1 MLLALDTS
9 TRRMGVAL
17 YDGIQVIHEMTWASN
32 FHHTVELAPA
42 IDLALTRAGVGADS
56 LTVIA
61 IARGPGSFTSLR
73 TGLALAKGL
82 ALARRLPLIGIPSL
96 DFLAAAQPVSDL
108 PLAAVLESGRKRLAV
123 GWYETVDNQWQSTGK
138 LELLDAQGLYDYIT
152 EPTLLCGEL
161 NADARALLKRKRK
174 IALLAS
180 PAQSQRRPGYLAEL
194 AWNRW
199 QSGQTDDPVTLAPIY
214 LSQDDNIPA

>member
-17 YDGIQVIHEMTWASN
+17 YDGTQVVHEMTWASN

-42 IDLALTRAGVGADS
+42 VDLALSRAGVGSDA
-56 LTVIA
+56 LTAIA

-82 ALARRLPLIGIPSL
+82 ALAQNLPLIGIPSF

-108 PLAAVLESGRKRLAV
+108 PMAAILESGRKRIAV
-123 GWYETVDNQWQSTGK
+123 GWYKAEKDQWQPAGG
-138 LELLDAQGLYDYIT
+138 LELHTAQSLFDCIT
-152 EPTLLCGEL
+152 KPTFVCGEL
-161 NADARALLKRKRK
+161 NADTRALLKRKRK
-174 IALLAS
+174 TIILAS
-180 PAQSQRRPGYLAEL
+180 PAQSQRRPGFLAEL
-194 AWNRW
+194 AWERW
-199 QSGQTDDPVTLAPIY
+199 QAGQTDDPVTLSPIY
-214 LSQDDNIPA
+214 LSQDKLE

>member
-17 YDGIQVIHEMTWASN
+17 YDGTQVIHEMTWVSN

-42 IDLALTRAGVGADS
+42 IDLALSRGGADAVS
-56 LTVIA
+56 LTAIA

-82 ALARRLPLIGIPSL
+82 ALARRLPLIGIPTL
-96 DFLAAAQPVSDL
+96 DFLAAAQPAREL

-123 GWYETVDNQWQSTGK
+123 GWYHAVNDHWQPTGK
-138 LELLDAQGLYDYIT
+138 LDLLDAQGLYDRIT
-152 EPTLLCGEL
+152 EPVLICGEL

-180 PAQSQRRPGYLAEL
+180 PAQALRRPGFLAEL
-194 AWNRW
+194 AWERW
-199 QSGQTDDPVTLAPIY
+199 QNGQTDDPVSLAPIY
-214 LSQDDNIPA
+214 LSQEDNLPV

>member
-17 YDGIQVIHEMTWASN
+17 YDGTQVIHEMTWASN

-42 IDLALTRAGVGADS
+42 IELALNRAGVGAEALS
-56 LTVIA
+56 VIA
-61 IARGPGSFTSLR
+61 VARGPGSFTSLR

-96 DFLAAAQPVSDL
+96 DFLAASQPIRAL

-123 GWYETVDNQWQSTGK
+123 GWYKPVDNEWQPAGE
-138 LELLDAQGLYDYIT
+138 LELLDAQGLYDRIT
-152 EPTLLCGEL
+152 EPTLICGEL
-161 NADARALLKRKRK
+161 NADIRALLKRKRK
-174 IALLAS
+174 IAFLAA
-180 PAQSQRRPGYLAEL
+180 PAQSQRRPSFLAEL
-194 AWNRW
+194 AWERW
-199 QSGQTDDPVTLAPIY
+199 QGGQTDDPVTLAPIY
-214 LSQDDNIPA
+214 LSQEDNIPS

>member
-17 YDGIQVIHEMTWASN
+17 YDGTHVLHEMTWASN

-42 IDLALTRAGVGADS
+42 IDLALSRAGVGAEA
-56 LTVIA
+56 LTAIG

-82 ALARRLPLIGIPSL
+82 ALARRLPLIGVPSL
-96 DFLAAAQPVSDL
+96 DFLAAAQPVRHL

-123 GWYETVDNQWQSTGK
+123 GWYKAERDQWHPVGA
-138 LELLDAQGLYDYIT
+138 LELLDVQGLYDRIN
-152 EPTLLCGEL
+152 EPTLICGEL
-161 NADARALLKRKRK
+161 NAEARALLKRKRK
-174 IALLAS
+174 LALLAS
-180 PAQSQRRPGYLAEL
+180 PALSHRRPGFLAEL
-194 AWNRW
+194 AWERW
-199 QSGQTDDPVTLAPIY
+199 QAGQTDDPVTLAPIY
-214 LSQDDNIPA
+214 LSQEDLPSA